1 MNYVLAFVIGGCIC
15 VVGQLIKDLTKI
27 TPGKILV
34 VFVLLG
40 VVLGAIGV
48 YPKLIE
54 LAGAGATVPLT
65 GFGNSLAKGVMKAV
79 REEGF
84 IGIFTGG
91 IKGTA
96 GGITAAIIFAY
107 LMAVIFSPKT
117 K

>member
-1 MNYVLAFVIGGCIC
+1 MNYVLAFVIGGGIC

-40 VVLGAIGV
+40 VVLGAIGI

-54 LAGAGATVPLT
+54 IAGAGATVPLT

-79 REEGF
+79 KEEGF

-96 GGITAAIIFAY
+96 AGITAAIVFAY
-107 LMAVIFSPKT
+107 LMAIIFSPKT